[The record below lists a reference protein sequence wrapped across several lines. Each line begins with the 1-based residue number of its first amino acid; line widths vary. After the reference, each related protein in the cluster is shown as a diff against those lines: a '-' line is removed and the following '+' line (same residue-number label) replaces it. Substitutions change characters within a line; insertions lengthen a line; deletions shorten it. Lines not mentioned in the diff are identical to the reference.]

1 MNKSIIRIL
10 LLFSVLSILIIP
22 FQNCKVAFDS
32 AHLESVEEKSES
44 DVFEEPVIV
53 DPKNPDDP
61 DPNEDHGLRKT
72 TETTYQPVLADRY
85 YLRSLFTNIF
95 GPSAE
100 AVDSTKLTN
109 NALDHGSPCSLYEN
123 QYVYNAS
130 NGKKTAM
137 FAMRAC
143 AGNSPNYLIAFV
155 TPKVTVSRQ
164 ALISRTCSDLTNNTT
179 TLKFALSRISSEAIP
194 AGTDENVL
202 KLFRLFY
209 VTHPDP
215 DEDLIK
221 TLSYMLP
228 TQGATLDQWRTLI
241 YTVCISGHWQIL

>member
-22 FQNCKVAFDS
+22 FQNCKVAFES
-32 AHLESVEEKSES
+32 THKESVELNSEN
-44 DVFEEPVIV
+44 DQFEEPVIV
-53 DPKNPDDP
+53 DPKNPNNP
-61 DPNEDHGLRKT
+61 EPGEDHGLRKK
-72 TETTYQPVLADRY
+72 TETAYQPVLADRY

-100 AVDSTKLTN
+100 AVDSTKLTI
-109 NALDHGSPCSLYEN
+109 NALDHGGPCSLYEN
-123 QYVYNAS
+123 QYVYNPS
-130 NGKKTAM
+130 NGKKTAL

-143 AGNSPNYLIAFV
+143 GSTSPNYLIPFV

-179 TLKFALSRISSEAIP
+179 TMKFALNRISSEAVP
-194 AGTDENVL
+194 ASTNENVL
-202 KLFRLFY
+202 KAFRLFY
-209 VTHPDP
+209 VTHPHP

-228 TQGATLDQWRTLI
+228 TQGATLDQWRTVI
-241 YTVCISGHWQIL
+241 YTICISGHWQIL